1 MRALTLSMLP
11 AETEARIAT
20 PLAEAKVRIREVK
33 EPLLTEVLRSDST
46 VAEVVE
52 ALVVCTPYIIVT

>member
-1 MRALTLSMLP
+1 MLP

-33 EPLLTEVLRSDST
+33 EPLLTADLRSDST
-46 VAEVVE
+46 VLEVVE
-52 ALVVCTPYIIVT
+52 ASVVCTPYIIVT